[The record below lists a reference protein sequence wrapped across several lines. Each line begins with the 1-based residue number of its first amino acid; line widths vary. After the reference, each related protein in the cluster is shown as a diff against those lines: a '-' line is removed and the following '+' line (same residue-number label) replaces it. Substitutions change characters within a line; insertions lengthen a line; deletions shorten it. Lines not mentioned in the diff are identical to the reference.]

1 MPVERSRKG
10 QMTGG
15 QDRSVP
21 LRHDSDSVLT
31 GAGRSDILV
40 AHATGQED
48 FMSTSNGSFLE
59 RFIRVLTR
67 GAIPIDAS
75 QCDGPCVVQS
85 PAAASRS
92 LQEREDN
99 RQEPHR
105 WLNLR

>member
-1 MPVERSRKG
+1 M
-10 QMTGG
+10 MN
-15 QDRSVP
+15 VP
-21 LRHDSDSVLT
+21 ISH
-31 GAGRSDILV
+31 
-40 AHATGQED
+40 QED

-75 QCDGPCVVQS
+75 QCDGPCVVHS
-85 PAAASRS
+85 PAAATQSQQDRA
-92 LQEREDN
+92 DD

>member
-1 MPVERSRKG
+1 MPR
-10 QMTGG
+10 
-15 QDRSVP
+15 
-21 LRHDSDSVLT
+21 RHDSDSVLFR
-31 GAGRSDILV
+31 AGRRAILV

-48 FMSTSNGSFLE
+48 HMSTSKGSFLE

-75 QCDGPCVVQS
+75 QCDGPCVVHS
-85 PAAASRS
+85 PAAASHSQQDR
-92 LQEREDN
+92 DGN